1 MHSQSNSKPN
11 SQSKSHARSASKN
24 QAKNLSAHNTLA
36 LPCLAQDYTE
46 VSNRDE
52 LEAYL
57 ANLEENAPLL
67 VLGGGSNLVLPEALT
82 VPVLKLVDKGLRYE
96 ACGPDTL
103 VHACAGLEWDELV
116 AEVVLKG
123 LRGIE
128 NLSLIPG
135 TVGAAPVQNIG
146 AYGVEL
152 KDTLV
157 SLEAYDRKLKRFVR
171 LTAHE
176 CEFAY
181 RDSIFKRHPSRY
193 IIAEV
198 TLRLSAARAFTLNYG
213 ELKSLSEDENLSAQT
228 VRDTV
233 IEVRRAKLPDPAQ
246 VPNAGSFFKN
256 PLVSAEQY
264 QVLKARHP
272 NIVAY
277 PISDLEFKLAA
288 GWLIDN
294 AGWKGKAI
302 GPVTV
307 HTQQALVLTNTE
319 GAAQKDVLLAARML
333 IEDVH
338 VRYGVL
344 LEIEPVII
352 SSE

>member
-1 MHSQSNSKPN
+1 MNSPSNSH
-11 SQSKSHARSASKN
+11 SGSTCKN

-46 VSNRDE
+46 VANRDE

-57 ANLEENAPLL
+57 SKLEENAPLL

-82 VPVLKLVDKGLRYE
+82 VPVLKLADKRVRYE
-96 ACGPDTL
+96 ACGDDTL
-103 VHACAGLEWDELV
+103 VHVCAGLEWDDLV
-116 AEVVLKG
+116 AEVVAKD
-123 LRGIE
+123 LRGLE

-157 SLEAYDRKLKRFVR
+157 SLDAYDRALGCFVR
-171 LTAHE
+171 LKAHE

-181 RDSIFKRHPSRY
+181 RDSIFKRQPSRY
-193 IIAEV
+193 IIVEASFK
-198 TLRLSAARAFTLNYG
+198 LSKSRPFTLDYG
-213 ELKSLSEDENLSAQT
+213 ELKALSVDEKLSVQA

-233 IEVRRAKLPDPAQ
+233 ISVRRAKLPDPLAL
-246 VPNAGSFFKN
+246 PNAGSFFKN
-256 PLVSAEQY
+256 PIVSADQFAL
-264 QVLKARHP
+264 LKTRHP

-277 PISDLEFKLAA
+277 AMPADEYKLAA

-302 GPVTV
+302 GPITV
-307 HTQQALVLTNTE
+307 HAHQALVLTNT
-319 GAAQKDVLLAARML
+319 GGGTQKDVLLAAKML
-333 IEDVH
+333 IDDVH

-352 SSE
+352 ASE